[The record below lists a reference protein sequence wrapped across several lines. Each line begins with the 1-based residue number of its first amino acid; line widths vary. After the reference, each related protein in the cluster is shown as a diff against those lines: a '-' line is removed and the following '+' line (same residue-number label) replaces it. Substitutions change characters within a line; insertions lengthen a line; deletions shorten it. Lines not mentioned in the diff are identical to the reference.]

1 VALPVSLQ
9 AVRYSFSNSKKQF
22 LTARLQQEFDPSK
35 LGITQQRLQQVAAD
49 NLSRALAATGNTL
62 DDYRD
67 PDKRRAF
74 HASFGALAVGGSA
87 AAMFELLAQLCYS
100 HQPILQLLLVLGST
114 HRFEVQLYQ
123 VTDHCPK

>member
-1 VALPVSLQ
+1 
-9 AVRYSFSNSKKQF
+9 VRGQFSNSKKQF

-74 HASFGALAVGGSA
+74 HASFGAMAVGD
-87 AAMFELLAQLCYS
+87 LCCCCCCC
-100 HQPILQLLLVLGST
+100 LVECVPT
-114 HRFEVQLYQ
+114 H
-123 VTDHCPK
+123 